1 MSPVIN
7 CSPPLSEADVDVEE
21 RTKDAAGTPCGI
33 ETTVTCQPSQNAS
46 SVGSSCNTW
55 VWVDFA

>member
-33 ETTVTCQPSQNAS
+33 ETHCHLSALTEC
-46 SVGSSCNTW
+46 
-55 VWVDFA
+55 